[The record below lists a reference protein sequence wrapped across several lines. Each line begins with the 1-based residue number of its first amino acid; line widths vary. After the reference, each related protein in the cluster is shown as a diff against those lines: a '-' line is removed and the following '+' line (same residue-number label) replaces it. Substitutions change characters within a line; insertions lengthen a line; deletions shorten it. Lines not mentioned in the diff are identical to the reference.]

1 MELIHV
7 KNFFI
12 INDMPI
18 QVNINGITGQ
28 SPYDI
33 YVCQS
38 DGTGCFYMLTTSN
51 TSLSFTIPS
60 PYDESSSYL
69 LKVID
74 SNECIITG
82 VQTVST

>member
-1 MELIHV
+1 
-7 KNFFI
+7 
-12 INDMPI
+12 
-18 QVNINGITGQ
+18 
-28 SPYDI
+28 
-33 YVCQS
+33 
-38 DGTGCFYMLTTSN
+38 MLTTSN

-74 SNECIITG
+74 NIGCIITG

>member
-1 MELIHV
+1 
-7 KNFFI
+7 
-12 INDMPI
+12 MPVL
-18 QVNINGITGQ
+18 VNINGITGQ

-38 DGTGCFYMLTTSN
+38 DGTGCFYMLTTSS

-74 SNECIITG
+74 SKDCIITG
-82 VQTVST
+82 VQTVSTWVS

>member
-1 MELIHV
+1 
-7 KNFFI
+7 
-12 INDMPI
+12 
-18 QVNINGITGQ
+18 
-28 SPYDI
+28 
-33 YVCQS
+33 
-38 DGTGCFYMLTTSN
+38 MLTTSS
-51 TSLSFTIPS
+51 TSLSFIIPT

>member
-1 MELIHV
+1 
-7 KNFFI
+7 
-12 INDMPI
+12 
-18 QVNINGITGQ
+18 
-28 SPYDI
+28 
-33 YVCQS
+33 
-38 DGTGCFYMLTTSN
+38 MLTTSS

-74 SNECIITG
+74 GKDCIITG

>member
-1 MELIHV
+1 MS
-7 KNFFI
+7 
-12 INDMPI
+12 I

-33 YVCQS
+33 YVCQP
-38 DGTGCFYMLTTSN
+38 DGTGCFYMLTTSS
-51 TSLSFTIPS
+51 TSLSFIIPT

-82 VQTVST
+82 VQTVSTWVN

>member
-1 MELIHV
+1 MS
-7 KNFFI
+7 
-12 INDMPI
+12 I

-33 YVCQS
+33 YVCQV
-38 DGTGCFYMLTTSN
+38 DGTGCFYMLTTSS
-51 TSLSFTIPS
+51 TSLSFIIPT